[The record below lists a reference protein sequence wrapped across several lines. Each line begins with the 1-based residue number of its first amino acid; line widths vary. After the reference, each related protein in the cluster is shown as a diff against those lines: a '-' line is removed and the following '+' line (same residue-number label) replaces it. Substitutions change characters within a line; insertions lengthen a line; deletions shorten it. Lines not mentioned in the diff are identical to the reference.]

1 MTRQCGFPSH
11 VCVSGLRA
19 PACVRGYVRACR
31 CAWIRACVW
40 GHTLEPFLCDIHT
53 NRGLSAFTIQCQ
65 CVVKTLLSCV
75 SPCLR
80 INWQF
85 GTVRYFFCYPNLGQ
99 ILGLIWYLQKEKGEP
114 SRINYGY
121 TFLLSL
127 GPPHHQKCASHTEI
141 RLHNTSIL

>member
-1 MTRQCGFPSH
+1 MFVCQASARQR
-11 VCVSGLRA
+11 VCVDTCVRVG
-19 PACVRGYVRACR
+19 VRGYVRV
-31 CAWIRACVW
+31 CVW

-65 CVVKTLLSCV
+65 CVVKTFLSCV

-114 SRINYGY
+114 SRINDGY

-127 GPPHHQKCASHTEI
+127 GPPHHHQKCASHTEI